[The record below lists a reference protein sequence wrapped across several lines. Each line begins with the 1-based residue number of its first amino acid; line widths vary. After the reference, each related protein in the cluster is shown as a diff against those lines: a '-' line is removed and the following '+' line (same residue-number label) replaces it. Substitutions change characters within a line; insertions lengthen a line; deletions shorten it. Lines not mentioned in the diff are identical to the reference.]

1 MLGTRTTH
9 IARVVLTSKGDPR
22 LDKLDTKLAKVA
34 RICIPARQ
42 QQSRQEADV
51 YSYISATYVIS
62 CIIPT
67 FVGLDICTLNYRDL
81 FVINLNGKYPEISIT
96 DLRDI

>member
-1 MLGTRTTH
+1 M
-9 IARVVLTSKGDPR
+9 
-22 LDKLDTKLAKVA
+22 A
-34 RICIPARQ
+34 RIRIPARL

-67 FVGLDICTLNYRDL
+67 FVGLDICSLNYRDL
-81 FVINLNGKYPEISIT
+81 FVINLIGKYPEIFVT
-96 DLRDI
+96 DLRDIWN